1 MNLSLLSVKFIY
13 LKKKTY
19 RKRNAFLYFSLLRLF
34 HFFKI
39 SLSLVCHAILL
50 FLFFFF
56 CSTVGNFSLFDYVPV
71 LALLPQ
77 MKFNSTLVGL
87 VIHFSP
93 LSLLDKREELYL
105 CSNTLSYLPRALS
118 LPLSPLCSDDITP
131 WRLLKPILSCSCFVF
146 SSASGLSQ
154 MEAAADCMPQKA
166 GN

>member
-1 MNLSLLSVKFIY
+1 MRFY
-13 LKKKTY
+13 TF
-19 RKRNAFLYFSLLRLF
+19 ALLRRF

-39 SLSLVCHAILL
+39 SLSLVCHAIFL
-50 FLFFFF
+50 FLFFF
-56 CSTVGNFSLFDYVPV
+56 CGKLWENFSLFDYVLV

-105 CSNTLSYLPRALS
+105 CSNTSSYLPRALS
-118 LPLSPLCSDDITP
+118 LPPSPLCSDDITP
-131 WRLLKPILSCSCFVF
+131 WRLLKPVLSCSCFVF